1 VVLLYGAGGTH
12 SMLAHE
18 EMLICLKEEMLS
30 CLKEEMLSC
39 LKEEM
44 LICVKEHCH
53 SPLTFRRPE
62 AEMFFVH
69 LRWESVVSVV
79 GIF

>member
-1 VVLLYGAGGTH
+1 MVLLYGAGGTH

-18 EMLICLKEEMLS
+18 EMLI